1 MLHPTKG
8 EIEMHTETELFAI
21 AAELGLTADCA
32 REMVAE
38 HIARRDETTPRYV
51 RAHLNAVR
59 GGKITCAKVQ
69 RYLDR
74 KFAFNA
80 ENVHTFLGGYVRRN
94 RVGVWE
100 AC

>member
-1 MLHPTKG
+1 
-8 EIEMHTETELFAI
+8 MHTEAELFEI

-38 HIARRDETTPRYV
+38 HIARRNEAAPRYV

-59 GGKITCAKVQ
+59 DGKITCAKVQ

-74 KFAFNA
+74 KFGFNA
-80 ENVHTFLGGYVRRN
+80 ENVHAFLGGYVRRN
-94 RVGVWE
+94 RVDSWE